1 MHIRAIDVSRGY
13 CLEVVNDANARILF
27 GIADFEEQLA
37 RLQQLLA
44 HCNETGRSLER
55 VNLMVKRNT
64 PVNFVPVANPLPEN
78 PVAIPAPS
86 AATNPE
92 NAEKL
97 MARPDILVGVE
108 VGTSKVCVVVGE
120 IGREGTLRILG
131 VGLAPSRGVRKGKL
145 SIWRLRPECVHDA
158 LADAETNSDAE
169 IGSVFVATTGS
180 HIRSFNSRGAILIA
194 SDRYEIDDGDVQEV
208 AVKAREVN
216 IPTENHFLHSI
227 IQHYYVDGQEG
238 VLNPIGMVGRKLEA
252 DFHIIHG
259 VRTRMQNTLRCIRES
274 GVEID
279 EIVVNSLASAQAVL
293 DEHQKELGAVVIDI
307 GGGVTDYIVYEN
319 GVVRHSGVLAVGG
332 DHISN
337 DISLGLRIPLTR
349 AEKLKVDEGS
359 AKLGTST
366 PGEKITLKNDAGFAG
381 KEVEREML
389 NTIIHAR
396 LRENFELIKK
406 QIEPEV
412 SMRMLG
418 GGRRP
423 YRRMQLDA
431 RHQGGRRICLRVAG
445 ASWRGTLASR
455 VRSRCS
461 TIRNIPPRS
470 DSSNSRKPSRRS
482 REAWSDRLGS

>member
-1 MHIRAIDVSRGY
+1 
-13 CLEVVNDANARILF
+13 
-27 GIADFEEQLA
+27 
-37 RLQQLLA
+37 
-44 HCNETGRSLER
+44 
-55 VNLMVKRNT
+55 
-64 PVNFVPVANPLPEN
+64 
-78 PVAIPAPS
+78 
-86 AATNPE
+86 
-92 NAEKL
+92 

-131 VGLAPSRGVRKGKL
+131 VGLAPSRGVRKGE
-145 SIWRLRPECVHDA
+145 IVDIAVATECVHDD

-180 HIRSFNSRGAILIA
+180 HIRSFNSRGAIAIP
-194 SDRYEIDDGDVQEV
+194 SDRYEIDDSDVQEV

-227 IQHYYVDGQEG
+227 IQHYYVDGQQG

-259 VRTRMQNTLRCIRES
+259 VRTRMQNTLRCIREI

-349 AEKLKVDEGS
+349 AEKLKIDEGS
-359 AKLGTST
+359 ANVEGGT
-366 PGEKITLKNDAGFAG
+366 PGERIVLKNDAGFAG
-381 KEVEREML
+381 KEIERELL
-389 NTIIHAR
+389 NNIIRSR
-396 LRENFELIKK
+396 LQESLELVKK
-406 QIEPEV
+406 HIEAEV
-412 SMRMLG
+412 SPRMLG
-418 GGRRP
+418 AGIILTGGCSLLRGIKEISESIFELPVHLARDTGVSGPKSVLNNPQYSTAIGLIKFAQALRAEIERP
-423 YRRMQLDA
+423 GIIGSVLERI
-431 RHQGGRRICLRVAG
+431 GGIFRK
-445 ASWRGTLASR
+445 RG
-455 VRSRCS
+455 
-461 TIRNIPPRS
+461 
-470 DSSNSRKPSRRS
+470 
-482 REAWSDRLGS
+482 

>member
-1 MHIRAIDVSRGY
+1 
-13 CLEVVNDANARILF
+13 
-27 GIADFEEQLA
+27 
-37 RLQQLLA
+37 
-44 HCNETGRSLER
+44 
-55 VNLMVKRNT
+55 
-64 PVNFVPVANPLPEN
+64 PL
-78 PVAIPAPS
+78 
-86 AATNPE
+86 
-92 NAEKL
+92 
-97 MARPDILVGVE
+97 
-108 VGTSKVCVVVGE
+108 
-120 IGREGTLRILG
+120 
-131 VGLAPSRGVRKGKL
+131 
-145 SIWRLRPECVHDA
+145 
-158 LADAETNSDAE
+158 
-169 IGSVFVATTGS
+169 
-180 HIRSFNSRGAILIA
+180 
-194 SDRYEIDDGDVQEV
+194 
-208 AVKAREVN
+208 
-216 IPTENHFLHSI
+216 
-227 IQHYYVDGQEG
+227 
-238 VLNPIGMVGRKLEA
+238 GMVGRKLEA

-293 DEHQKELGAVVIDI
+293 DEHQKELGALVIDI

-418 GGRRP
+418 AGVVLTGGCSLMRGIKEVTESVFELPVHLARDTGVSGPKSVLNNPQYSTSIGLIKFAQALRAEVERP
-423 YRRMQLDA
+423 GLIGSVLERI
-431 RHQGGRRICLRVAG
+431 GGIFRK
-445 ASWRGTLASR
+445 
-455 VRSRCS
+455 RS
-461 TIRNIPPRS
+461 
-470 DSSNSRKPSRRS
+470 
-482 REAWSDRLGS
+482 

>member
-1 MHIRAIDVSRGY
+1 
-13 CLEVVNDANARILF
+13 
-27 GIADFEEQLA
+27 
-37 RLQQLLA
+37 
-44 HCNETGRSLER
+44 
-55 VNLMVKRNT
+55 
-64 PVNFVPVANPLPEN
+64 
-78 PVAIPAPS
+78 
-86 AATNPE
+86 
-92 NAEKL
+92 

-108 VGTSKVCVVVGE
+108 VGTSKVCAVVGE

-131 VGLAPSRGVRKGKL
+131 VGLAPSRGVRKGEIVDL
-145 SIWRLRPECVHDA
+145 AIATECVHDA

-194 SDRYEIDDGDVQEV
+194 SDRYEIDDDDVQEV

-227 IQHYYVDGQEG
+227 IQHYYVDGQQG

-319 GVVRHSGVLAVGG
+319 GVVKHSGVLAVGG

-359 AKLGTST
+359 AAIGTGT

-381 KEVEREML
+381 KEVEREIL

-396 LRENFELIKK
+396 VRENFELIKK
-406 QIEPEV
+406 QIEPEA
-412 SMRMLG
+412 SLRMLG
-418 GGRRP
+418 GGVVLTGGCSLMRGIKEVAESIFELP
-423 YRRMQLDA
+423 VHLA
-431 RHQGGRRICLRVAG
+431 RDTGVSGPKSVLNNPQYSTAIGLIKFAQALRAEVEKPGIIGSVLERIGGIFRK
-445 ASWRGTLASR
+445 RG
-455 VRSRCS
+455 
-461 TIRNIPPRS
+461 
-470 DSSNSRKPSRRS
+470 
-482 REAWSDRLGS
+482 